1 MDDYKI
7 LRQLGSGSYGSA
19 HLAVHVPSGTKCV
32 VKEIKISHMTPKEL
46 QEARREVE
54 VLSSLSHIYITQFRY
69 SSEANGKLYIAMDY
83 CGGGDL
89 HTLITKRNGV
99 LFPEDRI
106 LDWFVQLCLAVKY
119 IHDRRIL
126 HRDIKSQNIFLTDE
140 GRVRLGDFGIAKV
153 MNSTSDLART
163 CIGTP
168 YYLSPEMCENKPY
181 NNKSDIW
188 ALGCVLY
195 EMTTLKHAFEASNM
209 KALILKIIKGVYQ
222 PIPPR
227 YSRDLRM
234 LHTQIFQREPQAR
247 PSISV
252 ILRKHFILKRV
263 PRFISGCEEEDLM
276 ASLMKRKISLPAS
289 VRRVPVVKRPKDVTD
304 PSAKYGSSLCVN
316 KRAPNISPAK
326 TGGKN
331 PPVVSGAVRKYPAS
345 SNMRVD
351 NLKRG
356 HRVKCPSEDNKQSPE
371 QKSVQKRSKSVPRV
385 FKQSIQKPSVQCS
398 KKKKQPSPL
407 KLKLMLDSA
416 GFKNNVEKMST
427 LRSGGE
433 RLSESS
439 RQSLQN
445 SFEMSTASHP
455 QPQKEDGIS
464 DIVSS
469 NIALSGDNTDSDS
482 VEGAAASSVDEV
494 LKKIRNGKIL
504 TEKEV
509 KQKFSVRSD
518 SSNQACEE
526 SCKDNDAYIK
536 AGEEK
541 QKKTQKEVKELTN
554 KSLKQQSEH
563 GSDEDEQEFAFDV
576 PAEEVRRLVQEKMQ
590 KLVQARAQKMNKMIR
605 ERRQWAYHREKLI
618 SSIKSES
625 EDLES
630 LSSADGYRPSSGS
643 DFDLNEQL
651 KTFQEDHD
659 KSKKNQMDANTDS
672 KESKGEKEEEAL
684 EKHALETDTQNEK
697 SKELINTVVKRKV
710 EPDCDKEKEISLED
724 IEITVMNENT
734 GDDASTAK
742 KEMIENKPAAGLENE
757 NIVPKISLQPEEIK
771 KTMPD
776 DELQGAKKVTDSQQL
791 GLTSPKS
798 GHGTP
803 TRRARW
809 GSIRTAGLENSPLE
823 STGSEMESTSSQ
835 DMVVVFSKVS
845 ERKQW
850 EKGCKDIVNVLA
862 EAQIIDSPICQ
873 KVKKNVAVISSTKEN
888 ANVKEKIC
896 FDESEQNLSEKPNV
910 MGSTYTVC
918 LDAALCKAGDTP
930 KRPVT
935 GLNEIPQVM
944 KEGTAAN
951 VTNNLNSTFTV
962 EKDER
967 KVTNDGNATLT
978 KNNGLTPQA
987 VEADKKNLS
996 GTYVLECTLVPKPII
1011 DHCSEINE
1019 NIDCKLTAGDNGLNK
1034 DGTYEL
1040 EKKLKPLPVSQSE
1053 KYEVTMPVDTEVNAK
1068 PSVVLPKGG
1077 TGKKTR
1083 GGLLGML
1090 RSHMSPK
1097 PRKRLLSHTT
1107 SDSNISESSSQGDL
1121 EKKAVPANAK
1131 GSVEDNSSKTMK
1143 LKTGIVGILR
1153 RLSSKHED
1161 LKTPSKVI
1169 LGSTVVISSKLTK
1182 AEGKDI
1188 GEQQEMKKDKPEI
1201 VMHLNKQQTQR
1212 EESLAATTTTDSTKE
1227 LIEGDSDKDTKEIA
1241 DNDEQLLTPK
1251 NVTLDSDES
1260 FFTTFADS
1268 PERETFSTPRHDS
1281 VERTQNRNMKVLC
1294 LKDFKTDSDVKELTK
1309 DVEALSCTALETK
1322 DEVNSGM
1329 KLLEST
1335 SDFLPITNPSD
1346 VSFDSGVDTQKTSFT
1361 CQTANNIGNDS
1372 SPFNLNDS
1380 CEFSQCSGLSEI
1392 SKERQSISKDID
1404 NHELQEQKTCEMVAK
1419 SIREGGN
1426 AKNNENDKPITCDT
1440 HEESQQSA
1448 ACIAHSLVN
1457 DIIEIARQRLAQ
1469 TKDTRTLISEDCS
1482 LISHSVSDK
1491 DEGAMM
1497 ASIKNKVQE
1506 ILMKESPKHISIVNE
1521 EAKEVGTQP
1530 VPVYTAIRKNEEKE
1544 QKDTDTNIVISQAMI
1559 QEVESTILDV
1569 LPPKKKENEVPVHE
1583 KEDKQP
1589 YTHSVRKR
1597 PSTLPNIRS
1606 IPDISDIPLFSSFN
1620 FTKDVGEE
1628 RRPSLKSFRRT
1639 SKEVCK
1645 CRCWGEDFQ
1654 AKSDLNRPARQCSHQ
1669 NEEPLE
1675 CSTSDEE
1682 MEDMANLRESMEL
1695 ILSSGEE
1702 SKELGNP
1709 LAMLSVAQSE
1719 VWHLDSD
1726 GAVVSG
1732 GGGVYGWIEEKR
1744 ARLEDLL
1751 GMELFM
1757 KAYHHLDSAQEHEG
1771 CVVGESM
1778 SQVEEMLGPQYAYL
1792 AHDVL
1797 QLVIADA
1804 VYHN

>member
-1 MDDYKI
+1 
-7 LRQLGSGSYGSA
+7 
-19 HLAVHVPSGTKCV
+19 
-32 VKEIKISHMTPKEL
+32 
-46 QEARREVE
+46 
-54 VLSSLSHIYITQFRY
+54 
-69 SSEANGKLYIAMDY
+69 MDY

-276 ASLMKRKISLPAS
+276 ASLMKRKMSLPAS

-304 PSAKYGSSLCVN
+304 PSAKYGSSMCVN
-316 KRAPNISPAK
+316 KKAPHFSPAK
-326 TGGKN
+326 AGGKN
-331 PPVVSGAVRKYPAS
+331 TPGVSGAVRKYPAS

-356 HRVKCPSEDNKQSPE
+356 HRMKCPSEDNKQSPE

-416 GFKNNVEKMST
+416 GFKNNVEKMGT
-427 LRSGGE
+427 LKSGE
-433 RLSESS
+433 RPNESS
-439 RQSLQN
+439 RRSLQN
-445 SFEMSTASHP
+445 SFEMSAASHA
-455 QPQKEDGIS
+455 QPQSEDRKS

-469 NIALSGDNTDSDS
+469 NAALSGDNTDSDS

-494 LKKIRNGKIL
+494 LKKIRKGKIL

-509 KQKFSVRSD
+509 KQKFSVQSD
-518 SSNQACEE
+518 NSNQTCEE
-526 SCKDNDAYIK
+526 SCKDNDAYMK

-541 QKKTQKEVKELTN
+541 QEKTQKEVKELTN
-554 KSLKQQSEH
+554 KTLKQQSEH
-563 GSDEDEQEFAFDV
+563 GSDEDEEEFAFDV

-605 ERRQWAYHREKLI
+605 ERRQWAYQREKLI
-618 SSIKSES
+618 SSLKSEN
-625 EDLES
+625 EDPES

-643 DFDLNEQL
+643 DFDLDEQL

-659 KSKKNQMDANTDS
+659 ESKKNQSDANAYS
-672 KESKGEKEEEAL
+672 KESKGEKEEEVP
-684 EKHALETDTQNEK
+684 EKHTQDEK
-697 SKELINTVVKRKV
+697 SKEELIKTVVKRKV
-710 EPDCDKEKEISLED
+710 EPDCDKEKEISLDD
-724 IEITVMNENT
+724 IEVTVMNDEKT
-734 GDDASTAK
+734 DDVASTAK
-742 KEMIENKPAAGLENE
+742 EETIKNKPVTQVESENTMP
-757 NIVPKISLQPEEIK
+757 NTSLQPEEIK

-776 DELQGAKKVTDSQQL
+776 DEFQGVKKVTDSQQL

-803 TRRARW
+803 NRRARW

-873 KVKKNVAVISSTKEN
+873 KVKKNVAVVSSTKES
-888 ANVKEKIC
+888 ANVKENIS
-896 FDESEQNLSEKPNV
+896 FHNSPQNESKKPNV

-918 LDAALCKAGDTP
+918 LDAALSKAGDTP
-930 KRPVT
+930 RRPVP
-935 GLNEIPQVM
+935 GLNEIPQFM
-944 KEGTAAN
+944 KEETSAN
-951 VTNNLNSTFTV
+951 VNNNLNSTFTV

-967 KVTNDGNATLT
+967 KVTNDADATLT
-978 KNNGLTPQA
+978 KNITLTPQA
-987 VEADKKNLS
+987 VEANKDNLS
-996 GTYVLECTLVPKPII
+996 GTYVLESTPVSKPVIN
-1011 DHCSEINE
+1011 HGSEINK
-1019 NIDCKLTAGDNGLNK
+1019 NIDCKLAVGDKGLNK

-1053 KYEVTMPVDTEVNAK
+1053 KYEVTVPVDTEVNAK
-1068 PSVVLPKGG
+1068 PSIVLSKGG

-1097 PRKRLLSHTT
+1097 PRKRLSSRTS

-1121 EKKAVPANAK
+1121 ERKTVPTNTK
-1131 GSVEDNSSKTMK
+1131 GSVDDNSSKTMK

-1161 LKTPSKVI
+1161 HKAPSKVV
-1169 LGSTVVISSKLTK
+1169 LGSTVVMSSKLEN
-1182 AEGKDI
+1182 AEIKDI
-1188 GEQQEMKKDKPEI
+1188 GEQQEMKEDKPEI
-1201 VMHLNKQQTQR
+1201 VMDLKKEQG
-1212 EESLAATTTTDSTKE
+1212 EESIAATTTTDNVKE
-1227 LIEGDSDKDTKEIA
+1227 LIEGDHDKDTKENA

-1281 VERTQNRNMKVLC
+1281 VERTQNKYMKALFM
-1294 LKDFKTDSDVKELTK
+1294 KDIKIESDMKELPK
-1309 DVEALSCTALETK
+1309 DVDALFCTALETK
-1322 DEVNSGM
+1322 DEVNTGM

-1346 VSFDSGVDTQKTSFT
+1346 ISFDSGVDTQKTSFT

-1372 SPFNLNDS
+1372 SPFNINDS
-1380 CEFSQCSGLSEI
+1380 CEFSQCSGLSET
-1392 SKERQSISKDID
+1392 SKERQNISKDID
-1404 NHELQEQKTCEMVAK
+1404 NHELQGQKTCEMVEEK
-1419 SIREGGN
+1419 DN

-1440 HEESQQSA
+1440 FEESQQSA

-1469 TKDTRTLISEDCS
+1469 TKDTRTLVTEDSS

-1497 ASIKNKVQE
+1497 ASIKNKVHE
-1506 ILMKESPKHISIVNE
+1506 ILMKESPKHICNGNE
-1521 EAKEVGTQP
+1521 KESNEGETQP
-1530 VPVYTAIRKNEEKE
+1530 VPAYTAIRKSEEKE
-1544 QKDTDTNIVISQAMI
+1544 QKDIDTNIVISHAMI

-1569 LPPKKKENEVPVHE
+1569 LPPKKKEKEVPVHE

-1606 IPDISDIPLFSSFN
+1606 IPDISDIPLFSSSN
-1620 FTKDVGEE
+1620 FAKDVREE
-1628 RRPSLKSFRRT
+1628 RRPSFKSSRRT

-1645 CRCWGEDFQ
+1645 CRCWGEDFH
-1654 AKSDLNRPARQCSHQ
+1654 ARSELNRPARQCSHR
-1669 NEEPLE
+1669 NEEALE
-1675 CSTSDEE
+1675 CNTSDEE

-1695 ILSSGEE
+1695 ILSAGEE

-1709 LAMLSVAQSE
+1709 LATLSVAHSE
-1719 VWHLDSD
+1719 VWHL
-1726 GAVVSG
+1726 
-1732 GGGVYGWIEEKR
+1732 
-1744 ARLEDLL
+1744 
-1751 GMELFM
+1751 GM
-1757 KAYHHLDSAQEHEG
+1757 
-1771 CVVGESM
+1771 
-1778 SQVEEMLGPQYAYL
+1778 
-1792 AHDVL
+1792 
-1797 QLVIADA
+1797 I
-1804 VYHN
+1804 

>member
-209 KALILKIIKGVYQ
+209 KALILKIIKGVYH

-304 PSAKYGSSLCVN
+304 PSAKYGSSMCVN
-316 KRAPNISPAK
+316 KKAPNFSPGKA
-326 TGGKN
+326 GGKN
-331 PPVVSGAVRKYPAS
+331 TPGVSGAVRKYPAS

-356 HRVKCPSEDNKQSPE
+356 HRMKCPSEDSKQSPE
-371 QKSVQKRSKSVPRV
+371 QKNVQKRSKSVPRV
-385 FKQSIQKPSVQCS
+385 FKQSIQKSSVQCS

-427 LRSGGE
+427 LKSGE
-433 RLSESS
+433 RPNESS

-445 SFEMSTASHP
+445 SFEMSAASDP
-455 QPQKEDGIS
+455 QPQSEDRKL

-469 NIALSGDNTDSDS
+469 NAALSGDNTDSDS
-482 VEGAAASSVDEV
+482 VEGAAASRVDEV
-494 LKKIRNGKIL
+494 LRKIRQGKIL

-518 SSNQACEE
+518 NSHQTSEE
-526 SCKDNDAYIK
+526 SCKDNDAYKK

-541 QKKTQKEVKELTN
+541 QEKTQKEVKELTN
-554 KSLKQQSEH
+554 KTLKQQSEH
-563 GSDEDEQEFAFDV
+563 GSDEDEEEFAFDV

-605 ERRQWAYHREKLI
+605 ERRQWAYQREKLI
-618 SSIKSES
+618 SSLKSEN
-625 EDLES
+625 EDHES
-630 LSSADGYRPSSGS
+630 LSLADGYRPSSGS
-643 DFDLNEQL
+643 DFDLNEKL

-659 KSKKNQMDANTDS
+659 ETKKNQSDANTFS
-672 KESKGEKEEEAL
+672 NEYKGEKEEEAP
-684 EKHALETDTQNEK
+684 EKHALETDTQDEK
-697 SKELINTVVKRKV
+697 SKEELINTVVKRKV
-710 EPDCDKEKEISLED
+710 EPDGDKEKEISLDD
-724 IEITVMNENT
+724 IEVTVMNEKT
-734 GDDASTAK
+734 DDVASTAK
-742 KEMIENKPAAGLENE
+742 EETIENKPAIGVEKENT
-757 NIVPKISLQPEEIK
+757 VPNMKLQPEEIK

-776 DELQGAKKVTDSQQL
+776 DEFQGVKKVTDSQQL

-803 TRRARW
+803 NRRARW
-809 GSIRTAGLENSPLE
+809 GSIRTAGLENTPLE

-873 KVKKNVAVISSTKEN
+873 KVKKNVAVVSSTKESP
-888 ANVKEKIC
+888 NVKEKIN
-896 FDESEQNLSEKPNV
+896 FDDSAQNESQKPNV

-918 LDAALCKAGDTP
+918 LDAALSIAGDTP
-930 KRPVT
+930 EKTVT
-935 GLNEIPQVM
+935 GLNEIPQFM
-944 KEGTAAN
+944 KEETAAN
-951 VTNNLNSTFTV
+951 VNNNLNSTFTV

-967 KVTNDGNATLT
+967 KVTNDLDATLT
-978 KNNGLTPQA
+978 KNITLTPQA
-987 VEADKKNLS
+987 VETNKENLS
-996 GTYVLECTLVPKPII
+996 GTYVLESTPVSKPVIN
-1011 DHCSEINE
+1011 HHSEINK
-1019 NIDCKLTAGDNGLNK
+1019 NLDCKLAVGDKGLNK

-1040 EKKLKPLPVSQSE
+1040 EKLQPLPVSQSE
-1053 KYEVTMPVDTEVNAK
+1053 KYEVTVPVDTEVNAK
-1068 PSVVLPKGG
+1068 PSIVLSKGG
-1077 TGKKTR
+1077 TGKKMR

-1097 PRKRLLSHTT
+1097 PRKKLSSRTS

-1121 EKKAVPANAK
+1121 ERKTVPANTK
-1131 GSVEDNSSKTMK
+1131 GSVDDNSSKTMK

-1153 RLSSKHED
+1153 RLSSKRED
-1161 LKTPSKVI
+1161 LKAPSKVA
-1169 LGSTVVISSKLTK
+1169 LGSTIVMSSKLEK
-1182 AEGKDI
+1182 AEIKDI
-1188 GEQQEMKKDKPEI
+1188 GEQQELKEDKPGT
-1201 VMHLNKQQTQR
+1201 VMDLSKEQTQR
-1212 EESLAATTTTDSTKE
+1212 EESIAATTTTDNAKE
-1227 LIEGDSDKDTKEIA
+1227 LSEGDHDKDTKENA
-1241 DNDEQLLTPK
+1241 DDDEQLLTPK

-1260 FFTTFADS
+1260 FFTTFAGS
-1268 PERETFSTPRHDS
+1268 PEREMFSTPRHDS
-1281 VERTQNRNMKVLC
+1281 VERTQNKYMKALC
-1294 LKDFKTDSDVKELTK
+1294 LKDIKTDFDVKELTK
-1309 DVEALSCTALETK
+1309 DVEPFFCTALETK
-1322 DEVNSGM
+1322 DKVNAGM

-1335 SDFLPITNPSD
+1335 SDFLPIANPSD
-1346 VSFDSGVDTQKTSFT
+1346 ISFDSGVDSQKMSST
-1361 CQTANNIGNDS
+1361 CQTVNNIGNDS
-1372 SPFNLNDS
+1372 SSFNLNDS
-1380 CEFSQCSGLSEI
+1380 CEFSQCSGLSET
-1392 SKERQSISKDID
+1392 SKERKNISKDID
-1404 NHELQEQKTCEMVAK
+1404 NHELQGQRTCEMVAESK
-1419 SIREGGN
+1419 GEEED
-1426 AKNNENDKPITCDT
+1426 AKNNENDKPVTCDT
-1440 HEESQQSA
+1440 YEESQQSA

-1469 TKDTRTLISEDCS
+1469 TKDTGTLITEDS
-1482 LISHSVSDK
+1482 IISHSVSDT

-1497 ASIKNKVQE
+1497 ASIKNKVHE
-1506 ILMKESPKHISIVNE
+1506 ILMKESPNHTSNGNE
-1521 EAKEVGTQP
+1521 KESKEGETQLLP
-1530 VPVYTAIRKNEEKE
+1530 AYTAIKKNEEKE
-1544 QKDTDTNIVISQAMI
+1544 QKAINTNVVISHAMI
-1559 QEVESTILDV
+1559 QEVESTILEV
-1569 LPPKKKENEVPVHE
+1569 LPPKKKEKEVTICE

-1589 YTHSVRKR
+1589 ITHSVRKR

-1620 FTKDVGEE
+1620 FAKDVREE
-1628 RRPSLKSFRRT
+1628 RRPSFKSSRRT

-1645 CRCWGEDFQ
+1645 CRCRGEDFQ
-1654 AKSDLNRPARQCSHQ
+1654 ARSELNRLARQCSHQ
-1669 NEEPLE
+1669 NEEAVE
-1675 CSTSDEE
+1675 CNTSDEE

-1695 ILSSGEE
+1695 ILSAGEE

-1709 LAMLSVAQSE
+1709 LAALSVAHSE

-1771 CVVGESM
+1771 CVVGESV
-1778 SQVEEMLGPQYAYL
+1778 SQVEEMLGPQYAHL